1 MEKINKRNTLCKLKK
16 GFVCA
21 CFLVLVISCYA
32 NRKQDIRFSAQKLK
46 QSYISKDEVQFLHQF
61 PKNFKQF
68 QKYFGWDFK
77 LNQPEVLY
85 DEAHEYIVYWF
96 KLLNTN
102 KYESHEKYIIS
113 ICTVGYWEADAN
125 GYFQQNALKYIKEKQ
140 KYQLINNLSD
150 EEAYSVFFFLFDGP
164 HPQFDAEF
172 ESHLSPSKKKV
183 FNELFLTGFYD
194 NNENENVDEG
204 EDENLLRIAGISHYV
219 ENDSYFI
226 KDIDINN
233 DAILDKIVSAEPYNG
248 DELLL
253 FVNNDNNYKLAL
265 KTTNFSEDGGHQIKD
280 IQQTKEGF
288 VIITHFP
295 DRGFSESHHYISY
308 ANNRWVLT
316 NTIYKTK
323 SGLEEDAFIYVCDL
337 KQGLDL
343 TSDKL
348 LENLKQI
355 PADAKKEQFC
365 SKIKM
370 E

>member
-1 MEKINKRNTLCKLKK
+1 MKRL
-16 GFVCA
+16 
-21 CFLVLVISCYA
+21 
-32 NRKQDIRFSAQKLK
+32 IRS
-46 QSYISKDEVQFLHQF
+46 
-61 PKNFKQF
+61 
-68 QKYFGWDFK
+68 
-77 LNQPEVLY
+77 
-85 DEAHEYIVYWF
+85 
-96 KLLNTN
+96 
-102 KYESHEKYIIS
+102 
-113 ICTVGYWEADAN
+113 
-125 GYFQQNALKYIKEKQ
+125 
-140 KYQLINNLSD
+140 
-150 EEAYSVFFFLFDGP
+150 FFFLFDGP

-288 VIITHFP
+288 VIITYFP
-295 DRGFSESHHYISY
+295 DREFSESHHYISY